1 MFNTAIWEGAG
12 TRSTS
17 DEVSSDGL
25 PKRLSGAVGCHA
37 SVRQDQQQQSD
48 VTLLLRGQ
56 QGDPGPFGL
65 AQGASSRPGG
75 TPARGAGNLQQCSRA
90 CKRKQAATTG
100 GQVCRPAGLSS
111 PVYIDC
117 LDQSTSPRFLSE
129 LSHSCVMY
137 GAVIRLSHCVMHSP
151 RGSEGENPLPSAI
164 RISFS
169 QSLFCKAPLSEFG
182 SA

>member
-1 MFNTAIWEGAG
+1 MGLCTQPCPSLILLRRVCGDVFNTAIWEGAG

-25 PKRLSGAVGCHA
+25 PKCLSGAVGCHA

-75 TPARGAGNLQQCSRA
+75 TPARGSGDFQRCSCV
-90 CKRKQAATTG
+90 CKRNQAATTG
-100 GQVCRPAGLSS
+100 GQVCRPSGLSS
-111 PVYIDC
+111 PIHVDC
-117 LDQSTSPRFLSE
+117 LDQSTSPKFSLSSATASLCMGL
-129 LSHSCVMY
+129 LSGYRTV
-137 GAVIRLSHCVMHSP
+137 
-151 RGSEGENPLPSAI
+151 
-164 RISFS
+164 
-169 QSLFCKAPLSEFG
+169 
-182 SA
+182 